1 MLQNEIHLLAKH
13 LIDKRLINPEILAH
27 DRSLLKAKGEPW
39 HKKERELGIIPN
51 RPCDKEANW
60 GYSETKKE
68 WIYGY
73 GIHLTSVVTPNYPV
87 FPIFVE
93 LTTANIKGTGILK
106 DNLDKIPDRTKHIL
120 ADTEFESQD
129 LYNKSNKRML
139 TPIRE
144 TINHWTGK
152 KAMSA
157 QRRKRKEFF
166 KSPKAQK
173 LYKLRNPFIEQL
185 FNISK
190 NIFNIEPSWFF
201 GKRYT
206 ETLVFLSIYAY
217 QIFVVYSIYHNL
229 PLRRIQKIK
238 PFLDRL

>member
-1 MLQNEIHLLAKH
+1 LAKH
-13 LIDKRLINPEILAH
+13 LIDKGLISPKILSH

-39 HKKERELGIIPN
+39 HKKERDLDIIPD

-73 GIHLTSVVTPNYPV
+73 GIHLTCVATPNNPV
-87 FPIFVE
+87 FPILTE

-106 DNLDKIPDRTKHIL
+106 NNLGKIPEKTKYIL

-129 LYNKSNKRML
+129 LYLKSNKRML
-139 TPIRE
+139 TPIRD
-144 TINHWTGK
+144 TIDHWSGNK
-152 KAMSA
+152 SMSK

-166 KSPKAQK
+166 KSPEGQK
-173 LYKLRNPFIEQL
+173 LYKLRNSSIEQL

-190 NIFNIEPSWFF
+190 NIFKIEPSWFF
-201 GKRYT
+201 GRGYT
-206 ETLVFLSIYAY
+206 ETLVFLSVYAY
-217 QIFVVYSIYHNL
+217 QIFVAYSIYHNL
-229 PLRRIQKIK
+229 PLRRIQRIK